1 MVVVGREARV
11 INLIWLLLL
20 AMGIASAALRGEVE
34 VGVTRAIL
42 ESSQTAVDLSLG
54 MIGVMTFW
62 LGLMK
67 LAEASGL
74 TDLIARLSR
83 PILRLL
89 FPSVPKGHPALGAIV
104 LNFSANLLGLGN
116 AATPMGIKAMEELHA
131 LNKDTDTASDA
142 MCTLLALNTACIT
155 LVPTTVISLRA
166 ASGSTDPAAIIGPTI
181 LATAISLVVALTVDW
196 LLRPNGRRRSR

>member
-1 MVVVGREARV
+1 MINVV
-11 INLIWLLLL
+11 WLLLL

-34 VGVTRAIL
+34 VGVTKAIM
-42 ESSQTAVDLSLG
+42 ESSSTAVELALG

-67 LAEASGL
+67 LAEVSGL
-74 TDLIARLSR
+74 TDQIGRWLR
-83 PILRLL
+83 PLLRLL

-116 AATPMGIKAMEELHA
+116 AATPMGIKAMGELQT
-131 LNKDTDTASDA
+131 LNKEPEAASDA

-166 ASGSTDPAAIIGPTI
+166 ASGSTDPASIIGPTI
-181 LATAISLVVALTVDW
+181 LATAVALVVALTVDR
-196 LLRPNGRRRSR
+196 LLRPRGGRRVR

>member
-1 MVVVGREARV
+1 M
-11 INLIWLLLL
+11 INIVWLLLL
-20 AMGIASAALRGEVE
+20 SVGVGSAAFRGEIE
-34 VGVTRAIL
+34 VGVTKVIL
-42 ESSQTAVDLSLG
+42 DSSQAAVDLALG

-67 LAEASGL
+67 LAEVSGL
-74 TDLIARLSR
+74 TDLVGRVLN
-83 PILRLL
+83 PLLRLL

-116 AATPMGIKAMEELHA
+116 AATPMGIKAMEELQT
-131 LNKDTDTASDA
+131 LNEDQETATDA

-166 ASGSTDPAAIIGPTI
+166 ASGSSNPAAVIGPTI
-181 LATAISLVVALTVDW
+181 LATGIALFVALSVDW
-196 LLRPNGRRRSR
+196 LLRPKRRRRAR

>member
-1 MVVVGREARV
+1 M
-11 INLIWLLLL
+11 INLIWLALL
-20 AMGIASAALRGEVE
+20 AMGVVSAALRGEVE
-34 VGVTRAIL
+34 AGVTRAIL
-42 ESSQTAVDLSLG
+42 DSSQTAVDLALG

-74 TDLIARLSR
+74 TDLIGGLLR
-83 PILRLL
+83 PLLRLL

-116 AATPMGIKAMEELHA
+116 AATPMGIKAMEELQT
-131 LNKDTDTASDA
+131 LNKERETASDA

-166 ASGSTDPAAIIGPTI
+166 ASGSADPTAIIGPTI
-181 LATAISLVVALTVDW
+181 LATSVSLIVALTVDW
-196 LLRPNGRRRSR
+196 LLRPKGRRRAR